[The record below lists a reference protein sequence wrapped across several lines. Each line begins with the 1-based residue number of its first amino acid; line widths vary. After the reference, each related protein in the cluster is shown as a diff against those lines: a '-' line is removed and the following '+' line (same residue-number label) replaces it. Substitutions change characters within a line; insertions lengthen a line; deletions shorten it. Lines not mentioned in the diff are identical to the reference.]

1 MSSKQIRVSAENYER
16 LARRRRNDESFDE
29 VIDRLLDDDRDL
41 LAGFGTADE
50 GRIDRMRES
59 RKRSKRQ
66 SKARIA
72 RLARNRGHIEG
83 SDGDE

>member
-16 LARRRRNDESFDE
+16 LARRRRDAESFDD

-41 LAGFGTADE
+41 LAGFGTASE
-50 GRIDRMRES
+50 ERTQRAREVHEQ
-59 RKRSKRQ
+59 SKRK

-72 RLARNRGHIEG
+72 QLARNRGHADD
-83 SDGDE
+83 SDADE